1 MLFEIIGWGG
11 CIAPQGESTPLA
23 REIQLMLLAV
33 DTRAPIAVAI
43 VGTAAAS
50 GTGDNGAGG
59 AASAGTKRG
68 DKGIAVDRAW
78 VKNKVRHCSKTALS
92 SCIAISALQP
102 YNGYLLVLFF
112 WRR

>member
-78 VKNKVRHCSKTALS
+78 VKNKVQHYSKQL
-92 SCIAISALQP
+92 
-102 YNGYLLVLFF
+102 
-112 WRR
+112 

>member
-1 MLFEIIGWGG
+1 MWCLFKTLGWGG
-11 CIAPQGESTPLA
+11 CTAPQGESTPLA

-50 GTGDNGAGG
+50 GTGDTGTGG

-78 VKNKVRHCSKTALS
+78 VKNKVYNHQYQLFRVHVLLYFS
-92 SCIAISALQP
+92 ISTV
-102 YNGYLLVLFF
+102 YS
-112 WRR
+112 